1 MKADTVEGANLD
13 SNGALLASEIDS
25 IRRAP
30 SLPLIDQCR
39 RGSRR

>member
-1 MKADTVEGANLD
+1 VKVDTAESANLD

-25 IRRAP
+25 IRAAP